1 MKATDEQAMENP
13 QQTKRQRVALITGGL
28 AHIIHDG
35 LTDMLYVLFPIWQGL
50 LGLSFAEVG
59 FLKTLFSGTMAL
71 FQVPV
76 GMISLRL
83 GEVRML
89 ILGTLLTG
97 SAMFFLGWGK
107 TTIFLG
113 IFLVIGGLGSSVQH
127 PLSSSLIT
135 SSYSDPK
142 RRRVALSTFNFCG
155 DLGKLILPATAAFLI
170 TRFDWSTAT
179 RTLGILGLL
188 IAGFLYWLTRNF
200 KPIGSGTPEKSPQGK
215 ASSEKPSQ
223 EILPREKAK
232 FFIWKGKIP
241 FLSLSMIGVLDS
253 ATRMGFLTFFP
264 FLLREKG
271 GDIAL
276 VGVALTLVFAGGAVG
291 KLACGILATRF
302 GSLRTVII
310 TEISTALCILGIKAL
325 PLHAAL
331 FLAPF
336 LGIALNGTS
345 SVLYGSVPEL
355 VGEKEQKQAF
365 SLFYTA
371 TIGSGAV
378 SPFLYGLISDQM
390 GIGSTVF
397 IIAFVVLLTIPLT
410 YPLRKRIE

>member
-1 MKATDEQAMENP
+1 MKVIAEHAKDDPLQI
-13 QQTKRQRVALITGGL
+13 KRQRAALATGGL

-71 FQVPV
+71 FQVPA
-76 GMISLRL
+76 GIISLRL

-89 ILGTLLTG
+89 ILGTVLTG

-135 SSYSDPK
+135 SSYPDPK

-170 TRFDWSTAT
+170 TQFDWSTAS

-188 IAGFLYWLTRNF
+188 IAGLLYWLTRNF
-200 KPIGSGTPEKSPQGK
+200 NPLGSSTPEKSSQ
-215 ASSEKPSQ
+215 EKPSL
-223 EILPREKAK
+223 EKRPREKVRL
-232 FFIWKGKIP
+232 FSWKGKSP
-241 FLSLSMIGVLDS
+241 FLSLSLIGVVDS

-331 FLAPF
+331 ILAPV
-336 LGIALNGTS
+336 LGVALNGTS

-378 SPFLYGLISDQM
+378 SPFLYGLLSDQM

-397 IIAFVVLLTIPLT
+397 IIAFVILLTIPLT
-410 YPLRKRIE
+410 LPLRRRIE

>member
-1 MKATDEQAMENP
+1 MKATAEHATEIP

-76 GMISLRL
+76 GIISLRL

-89 ILGTLLTG
+89 VLGTLLTS
-97 SAMFFLGWGK
+97 SAMFFLGWGR

-135 SSYSDPK
+135 SSYPDPK
-142 RRRVALSTFNFCG
+142 RRRVAPSTFNFCG

-170 TRFDWSTAT
+170 TQFDWSTAS

-188 IAGFLYWLTRNF
+188 IAGFIYWLTRNF
-200 KPIGSGTPEKSPQGK
+200 KPIESRAPEKSPQ
-215 ASSEKPSQ
+215 
-223 EILPREKAK
+223 EKAK
-232 FFIWKGKIP
+232 FFIWKGKFP

-325 PLHAAL
+325 PLYAAL

-336 LGIALNGTS
+336 LGVALNGTS

-371 TIGSGAV
+371 TIGSGAI